1 MSFREVIAGQLK
13 PHVVLP
19 VITFN
24 SRANDKRRR
33 NIIKRPEFCNENMIF
48 DQDKCA
54 VQDLKRYPE
63 HWITECIL

>member
-33 NIIKRPEFCNENMIF
+33 NIIKRPEFRNENMIF

-54 VQDLKRYPE
+54 FQDLKRYAE
-63 HWITECIL
+63 H